1 LTGQN
6 FKRKSKQDSNMRQF
20 FLLAFVTATIIS
32 GCGNADYERTNDG
45 LYYRII
51 KSGKGDYIKPRTYL
65 KINQSAEMGDTVF
78 FSTFG
83 TMATYGYFDSLTTP
97 SHEFL
102 DILDQMRI
110 GDSAIV
116 IRSVDTLVKRG
127 VAQYNSRL
135 KKGTSIK
142 VKIKILGLYAS
153 EEDFNTAKTKDME
166 EYKQNEV
173 KFLEAY
179 IKEKDEKGI
188 NKLPE
193 GIFVKIEKEGTGIKV
208 DSGMMVKVKYS
219 GKLLDGTM
227 FDSNLDSTFGHPEPF
242 EFIVGGRQVIEGW
255 DIGVKTLKVG
265 SKAKIFIPSLLGY
278 GMQGSPPKIPPYSNL
293 VFEVEVLSAG
303 VPQVA
308 NKENP
313 PHDANHT
320 EGH

>member
-1 LTGQN
+1 
-6 FKRKSKQDSNMRQF
+6 MRQF
-20 FLLAFVTATIIS
+20 FLLAFVTATLIS
-32 GCGNADYERTNDG
+32 SCGNADYERTNDG

-51 KSGKGDYIKPRTYL
+51 KSGKGDFVKPRTYL

-83 TMATYGYFDSLTTP
+83 KMATYGYFDSLTTP

-135 KKGTSIK
+135 KKGTFIK

-153 EEDFNTAKTKDME
+153 EDEFNTAKTKDLE

-173 KFLEAY
+173 KSLEAY
-179 IKEKDEKGI
+179 LKDKGEKGI
-188 NKLPE
+188 TKLPE
-193 GIFVKIEKEGTGIKV
+193 GVFVKIEKEGTGIKI
-208 DSGMMVKVKYS
+208 DSGMMVKMKYS
-219 GKLLDGTM
+219 GKLLDGTL

-255 DIGVKTLKVG
+255 DIGVKQLKVG
-265 SKAKIFIPSLLGY
+265 SRAKIFIPSLLGY
-278 GMQGSPPKIPPYSNL
+278 GMQGSPPKIPPYSML
-293 VFEVEVLSAG
+293 VFELEVLSAG
-303 VPQVA
+303 VPQA
-308 NKENP
+308 ENKENP

-320 EGH
+320 DGH

>member
-1 LTGQN
+1 
-6 FKRKSKQDSNMRQF
+6 MRQF
-20 FLLAFVTATIIS
+20 FLLAFVTATIFS

-51 KSGKGDYIKPRTYL
+51 KSGKGDFIKPRTYL

-78 FSTFG
+78 FSTFEK
-83 TMATYGYFDSLTTP
+83 MATYGYFDSLTTP

-135 KKGTSIK
+135 KKGSYIK

-153 EEDFNTAKTKDME
+153 EEDFNTAKTKDLD
-166 EYKQNEV
+166 EYKLNEV
-173 KFLEAY
+173 KNLEAY
-179 IKEKDEKGI
+179 IKEKGEKGI
-188 NKLPE
+188 TKLPE
-193 GIFVKIEKEGTGIKV
+193 GVFVKIEKEGTGIKI
-208 DSGMMVKVKYS
+208 DSGMLVKMKYS
-219 GKLLDGTM
+219 GKLLDGTV
-227 FDSNLDSTFGHPEPF
+227 FDSNLDSTFGHTEPF
-242 EFIVGGRQVIEGW
+242 EFIVGSRQVIEGW
-255 DIGVKTLKVG
+255 DIGVKQLKVG

-278 GMQGSPPKIPPYSNL
+278 GMQGSPPKILPYSNL

-320 EGH
+320 DSH